1 MKKTVK
7 TSVVG
12 MMMAAALAAP
22 VHAADVANPTGTMD
36 VTYTEPN
43 NYVISIP
50 SSVILEK
57 GNEVSAPI
65 TATIIN
71 IEPSYEVQVSI
82 NNGIDNGSVTLTR
95 EGGSETTT
103 SKVSLTT
110 GGDAIADKAIIAT
123 FEGQDTTVTSG
134 GTLYFSALPTDLAA
148 GKWTGTITFS
158 VSVEDITS
166 VNP

>member
-12 MMMAAALAAP
+12 MMMAAALVAP
-22 VHAADVANPTGTMD
+22 VHAADNTTEGTME

-43 NYVISIP
+43 KYIVSIP
-50 SSVILEK
+50 SSVDLTNVKSTTITSKDINVEPEK
-57 GNEVSAPI
+57 QVEVRISKG
-65 TATIIN
+65 IN
-71 IEPSYEVQVSI
+71 SD
-82 NNGIDNGSVTLTR
+82 GKVTLTR
-95 EGGSETTT
+95 EKGVAADTTT
-103 SKVSLTT
+103 STVSLTEN
-110 GGDAIADKAIIAT
+110 GPAIAADAVVAT
-123 FEGQDTTVTSG
+123 FEGQITTDTTG

>member
-50 SSVILEK
+50 SSVTLKK
-57 GNEVSAPI
+57 GEEVSTSI
-65 TATIIN
+65 TATTMN
-71 IEPSYEVQVSI
+71 IEPSHEVQVSI
-82 NNGIDNGSVTLTR
+82 KSGINNGGVTLTR

-123 FEGQDTTVTSG
+123 FEGQDTTVTND
-134 GTLYFSALPTDLAA
+134 GTLFFEGLSDGLKAGTWKGQIIFS
-148 GKWTGTITFS
+148 I
-158 VSVEDITS
+158 SVEPNGSI
-166 VNP
+166 